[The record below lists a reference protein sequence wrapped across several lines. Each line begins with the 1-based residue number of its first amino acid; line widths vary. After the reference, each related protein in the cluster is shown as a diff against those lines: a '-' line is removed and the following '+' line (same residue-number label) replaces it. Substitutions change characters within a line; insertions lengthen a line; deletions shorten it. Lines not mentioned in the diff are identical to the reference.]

1 MRHSGPR
8 GPSLRFDTAREPG
21 QNPPNIQEIPRL
33 MNDFSSLPYRPCVGV
48 MLVNSAG
55 KVFVG
60 KRIDNREGDWWQ
72 MPQGGVDD
80 GEDLKEAAHRELWEE
95 TGVSHER
102 VTFLARTAEELLYDL
117 PEDLMGKLWGGKY
130 RGQRQHWYLARFEG
144 EDADIDLAA
153 HQPPEF
159 CEWKWV
165 EPELLPDLIV
175 PFKKRVYRTVLEE
188 FRALI

>member
-1 MRHSGPR
+1 MK
-8 GPSLRFDTAREPG
+8 
-21 QNPPNIQEIPRL
+21 
-33 MNDFSSLPYRPCVGV
+33 DFSTLPYRPCVGV
-48 MLVNSAG
+48 MLVNSHG

-95 TGVSHER
+95 TGVTGELVNFIS
-102 VTFLARTAEELLYDL
+102 RTREELLYDL
-117 PEDLMGKLWGGKY
+117 PDELVGKLWKGKY
-130 RGQRQHWYLARFEG
+130 RGQRQHWFLGRFEG
-144 EDADIDLAA
+144 SDADIDLNA
-153 HQPPEF
+153 HRPPEF

-165 EPELLPDLIV
+165 EAELLPDLIV
-175 PFKKRVYRTVLEE
+175 PFKKRVYRAVLDE